1 MTMAIRCAVLA
12 LCALLV
18 TSLPANAGGNSFAE
32 LLARAKAQDAA
43 GHRWA
48 PPGDNMT
55 ETVMTMLDTI
65 STATP
70 DQLAEL
76 SALLQRDKPPAD
88 PPSPEMQTENT
99 PADTATFAA
108 PPPAASPPA
117 ASPPAAS
124 PLATPPLATSPVAES
139 PLAGPSLAEPRGT
152 PGLAATLAPSGAT
165 EPPPPVTDQPPPTP
179 TLATAEPPAT
189 PLPDQSANQPIG
201 DGQNSLAMPSPATP
215 SPATPS
221 PATPSP
227 AALSHAGLTSATPSL
242 TVPGPAAP
250 GPIADTITPSR
261 ITPDPLTSNLATPAQ
276 TPPTPIE
283 LAPTTNDPRRAAMLF
298 ARGLDAERRGDISGA
313 RRFYATSARQGDATA
328 ALNLGRLYD
337 PAYLKQTTLGGV
349 DPDPEMARFWYA
361 TAARLGDTGAAP
373 LLEALSSR

>member
-99 PADTATFAA
+99 PADTATLAA
-108 PPPAASPPA
+108 PPPAASP
-117 ASPPAAS
+117 
-124 PLATPPLATSPVAES
+124 LARPPLAEP
-139 PLAGPSLAEPRGT
+139 PLAGPPLAEPRGT
-152 PGLAATLAPSGAT
+152 PGVAATLAPSGAI
-165 EPPPPVTDQPPPTP
+165 EPPLPATDQPPPTP

-201 DGQNSLAMPSPATP
+201 DGQNSSATP

-221 PATPSP
+221 L
-227 AALSHAGLTSATPSL
+227 AALSHAAGLTSATPSL

-261 ITPDPLTSNLATPAQ
+261 ITPDPLTSNVATPAQ

-283 LAPTTNDPRRAAMLF
+283 PAPTTNDPRRAAMLF

>member
-108 PPPAASPPA
+108 PPPAASP
-117 ASPPAAS
+117 
-124 PLATPPLATSPVAES
+124 LAEPPLAES

-152 PGLAATLAPSGAT
+152 PGVAATLAPSGAT
-165 EPPPPVTDQPPPTP
+165 EPPLPVTDQPPPTP

-201 DGQNSLAMPSPATP
+201 DGQNSS
-215 SPATPS
+215 ATPS

-227 AALSHAGLTSATPSL
+227 AALSHAAGLTSATPSL
-242 TVPGPAAP
+242 TVPDPAAP

-261 ITPDPLTSNLATPAQ
+261 ITPDPLTSNLVTPAQ

-283 LAPTTNDPRRAAMLF
+283 PAPTTNDPRRAAMLF

>member
-18 TSLPANAGGNSFAE
+18 TSLPANAGGNSFAD

-48 PPGDNMT
+48 PPGDNVT

-88 PPSPEMQTENT
+88 PLAPDRQTENM
-99 PADTATFAA
+99 PADTATFA
-108 PPPAASPPA
+108 
-117 ASPPAAS
+117 
-124 PLATPPLATSPVAES
+124 TPPLAMPPLTSS
-139 PLAGPSLAEPRGT
+139 PPTPSPTAPPQDM
-152 PGLAATLAPSGAT
+152 PGLAATPAPSGAT
-165 EPPPPVTDQPPPTP
+165 ESVSPPIADQPTPTPNP

-189 PLPDQSANQPIG
+189 PLPDQSANQPSN
-201 DGQNSLAMPSPATP
+201 DGQNSSATPNSATPNSATPSSATP
-215 SPATPS
+215 SPANSSQAPS
-221 PATPSP
+221 
-227 AALSHAGLTSATPSL
+227 
-242 TVPGPAAP
+242 GPAAP
-250 GPIADTITPSR
+250 SPIADTITPSK
-261 ITPDPLTSNLATPAQ
+261 IAPDPLTPTQAA
-276 TPPTPIE
+276 PTPIE
-283 LAPTTNDPRRAAMLF
+283 PAQTTDDPQRAAMLF

-349 DPDPEMARFWYA
+349 DPDPELARFWYA